1 MRPQRLVQD
10 LTAITDPAM
19 RVAALVQAL
28 EQGDAQAWI
37 AAIAEVADLAHDRSA
52 PPERALDAARALE
65 SITRAAGSAGLSYA
79 SRQRLYQAALAASR
93 PELARLYFH
102 ASPPSADPRLVA
114 RQTVPERA
122 LERQGRPLTLGERRA
137 LARTHRRDRLA
148 LIARDPHP
156 AVIAVLLGNP
166 SVTEPELV
174 TIAAS
179 RHAVPEALGLI
190 AEHPKWAAR
199 HAVKRALVLN
209 PATPL
214 AASLRLA
221 ATMPSQDLLEI
232 SRLSILSATLREHAR
247 QLLER
252 RAHRPSAL
260 TPLS

>member
-1 MRPQRLVQD
+1 MRPQRLVLD
-10 LTAITDPAM
+10 LTAIPDPAM
-19 RVAALVQAL
+19 RVAALVEAL
-28 EQGDAQAWI
+28 EGGDPGTWI
-37 AAIAEVADLAHDRSA
+37 AAIAEVADLAHDQAA
-52 PPERALDAARALE
+52 PPQRALDAARALE
-65 SITRAAGSAGLSYA
+65 TITRAAGAASLSYA
-79 SRQRLYQAALAASR
+79 ARQRLYEAAQAANR

-114 RQTVPERA
+114 RQTAPERA

-179 RHAVPEALGLI
+179 RHAVPEALTLI

-199 HAVKRALVLN
+199 PTIKRALVLN

-214 AASLRLA
+214 ATSLRLA
-221 ATMPSQDLLEI
+221 ATLPSQDLLEI
-232 SRLSILSATLREHAR
+232 SQLTILTEPLREHAR

-252 RAHRPSAL
+252 RRRRPTTL